1 MFKSVIVMLS
11 GLMLALPLAAA
22 EQAAAPTS
30 EGATIEQALVK
41 FRDDLQAAETE
52 VVSKAISLSADEATA
67 FWPIFK
73 RFQGEQRKVIDNQI
87 AAVRKYAE
95 DFATLNDDDAQA
107 YVNALLDRDQKIH
120 DLRVK
125 YLAEYSRAIGKAKAA
140 RVGHL
145 SRRLGLAAQAE
156 LAAGIPLVH

>member
-11 GLMLALPLAAA
+11 GLLLALPLAAA
-22 EQAAAPTS
+22 EQAAAPQNQ
-30 EGATIEQALVK
+30 GATMEQALLK
-41 FRDDLQAAETE
+41 FRDDLQATETE

-73 RFQGEQRKVIDNQI
+73 KFQGEQRAVIDNQI

-95 DFATLNDDDAQA
+95 DFATLNDEDAQA
-107 YVNALLDRDQKIH
+107 YVNALLDRDQRIH

-125 YLAEYSRAIGKAKAA
+125 YLAEYSKAIGKGKAA
-140 RVGHL
+140 RVVHL

-156 LAAGIPLVH
+156 LAAGIPLVR

>member
-11 GLMLALPLAAA
+11 GMLLALPLAAA
-22 EQAAAPTS
+22 EPAAAQVN
-30 EGATIEQALVK
+30 EAKAIEQALVK

-67 FWPIFK
+67 FWPVFK
-73 RFQGEQRKVIDNQI
+73 KFQGEQRSVIDNQI

-95 DFATLNDDDAQA
+95 DFATLNDEDAQA

-125 YLAEYSRAIGKAKAA
+125 YLAEYSKVIGKAKAA
-140 RVGHL
+140 RVIHL
-145 SRRLGLAAQAE
+145 SRRLGLAAQAQ
-156 LAAGIPLVH
+156 LAAGIPLVQ

>member
-1 MFKSVIVMLS
+1 MFKSVMVMLS
-11 GLMLALPLAAA
+11 GLLLALPLSAA
-22 EQAAAPTS
+22 EPATAPQNQD
-30 EGATIEQALVK
+30 ATMEQALLK
-41 FRDDLQAAETE
+41 FRDDLQATETE
-52 VVSKAISLSADEATA
+52 VVSKAISLSTDEATA

-73 RFQGEQRKVIDNQI
+73 RFQGEQRAVIDNQI

-95 DFATLNDDDAQA
+95 DFATLDDEDAQA

-125 YLAEYSRAIGKAKAA
+125 YLAEYSEAIGKAKAA
-140 RVGHL
+140 RVIHL

>member
-22 EQAAAPTS
+22 EQAAAPAS

-41 FRDDLQAAETE
+41 FRDDLQAAETD

-125 YLAEYSRAIGKAKAA
+125 YLAEYSGAIGKAKAA
-140 RVGHL
+140 RVVHL